1 MSLHQ
6 PKVKI
11 IQPEGIKYM
20 IQEWHYSE
28 EQAQE
33 YINMLIEKS
42 EAYIAK
48 KKRGIRA
55 APLMT
60 IEQLEIQLENIKSF
74 IIAKEDSV
82 LRYILD

>member
-20 IQEWHYSE
+20 IQEYHYSE
-28 EQAQE
+28 EYAQA
-33 YINMLIEKS
+33 YIDMLIEKS
-42 EAYIAK
+42 EMYIEK
-48 KKRGIRA
+48 KKRGIRT

-60 IEQLEIQLENIKSF
+60 VEQLEIQLRNIRKF
-74 IIAKEDSV
+74 KIAKENSS
-82 LRYILD
+82 RFILD